1 VPEKRNRLEDV
12 ASTIE
17 AIALE
22 YPRAR
27 LARALSGFANQL
39 SILGQGLAYGSRR
52 RRRLAGLWVLR
63 ALRTL
68 VYHQYLAVF
77 AALLGMMLVLPVL
90 WRGWGTMDDTLH
102 RMLLLSS
109 TLPQALGTQFV
120 FLDPSVNA
128 QLMDLGVVPWW
139 AFEGVQVAFLRP
151 LASLTH
157 WLDYQLWPN
166 SSFLMYAHCVLWYG
180 GLCGVVTLAYRR
192 FMGRGVMAGLA
203 AFLFAADATHLR
215 TLTILAGRNSLM
227 APLFGVLALL
237 CHDQWRRRGRGV
249 YAFLASLNLV
259 LALLSAEGGLGIAAY
274 LFSYAVCLDRG
285 AWRRRLGSLVPYAA
299 IVVAWRLGYRALGYR
314 AWGSGFYVDPL
325 QEPLRFALNAL
336 QCGPVLLLGQ
346 WIVLEPGVHA
356 ILSSWGV
363 LAFWFITVSVLVFV
377 AKMLIPLLRQ
387 DRVARFWGLGMV
399 LAVVPICAVGLPHG
413 RLLILVGLGA
423 MGLMAQFI
431 CGLFKRSE
439 WLPDRR
445 AWLKSA
451 RALGVFLVGLHAV
464 LSPFLL
470 LFANTA
476 FDGFFDPMV
485 DMGPLPG
492 VEQRDDVVVINMPS
506 PGYAIF
512 IPAFREIHRQ
522 AVPAH
527 LRILAPGY
535 AAVEVTRVDART
547 LVIRPEHGYLAP
559 AGVMALGD
567 QGAFPLVHSA
577 YGYRYSDGFF
587 GSGLNP
593 MALGERV
600 DLTGMSAEVTALA
613 KDGRPAEARVQFAV
627 PLDDPSLQWL
637 QWDWKKGT
645 YVSFTPPA
653 VGETTLVAGP
663 F

>member
-22 YPRAR
+22 YPRVR
-27 LARALSGFANQL
+27 LARVVSGFANQL
-39 SILGQGLAYGSRR
+39 SVLGQGLAYGSRR
-52 RRRLAGLWVLR
+52 RRRLARLWILRTLR
-63 ALRTL
+63 AL
-68 VYHQYLAVF
+68 VYHRFLTVF
-77 AALLGMMLVLPVL
+77 VALLGMMLVLPVL

-109 TLPQALGTQFV
+109 TLPQALETQFV

-139 AFEGVQVAFLRP
+139 AFEGVQIAFLRP

-166 SSFLMYAHCVLWYG
+166 SSFLMYVHCVLWYG
-180 GLCGVVTLAYRR
+180 GLCGVMTLAYRR
-192 FMGRGVMAGLA
+192 FMGRGVVAGLA

-215 TLTILAGRNSLM
+215 TMTILAGRNSLM

-237 CHDQWRRRGRGV
+237 SHDQWRRRGRGL
-249 YAFLASLNLV
+249 YALLASLNLV
-259 LALLSAEGGLGIAAY
+259 LALLSAEAGLAMVAY

-285 AWRRRLGSLVPYAA
+285 TWRRRLGSLIPYAV
-299 IVVAWRLGYRALGYR
+299 IVVVWRLGYRALGYR

-325 QEPLRFALNAL
+325 QEPLRFALNVL

-346 WIVLEPGVHA
+346 WIVLEPGVYA

-363 LAFWFITVSVLVFV
+363 LAFWLITVSILVFV

-387 DRVARFWGLGMV
+387 DRVARFWGLGML
-399 LAVVPICAVGLPHG
+399 LAVVPICAVSFPHG
-413 RLLILVGLGA
+413 RLLTLVGFGA

-431 CGLFKRSE
+431 LGLFKRSD

-445 AWLKSA
+445 AWQKSA

-464 LSPFLL
+464 LSPLLL
-470 LFANTA
+470 LFANAA

-485 DMGPLPG
+485 DLGSLPG
-492 VEQRDDVVVINMPS
+492 VEQQDVVIVNMPS
-506 PGYAIF
+506 PGNAIF
-512 IPAFREIHRQ
+512 IPAVREAHGK

-547 LVIRPEHGYLAP
+547 LVVRPEHGYLAP
-559 AGVMALGD
+559 AGMRALGD

-587 GSGLNP
+587 GSGLNS

-600 DLTGMSAEVTALA
+600 ELTRMSAEVTALA
-613 KDGRPAEARVQFAV
+613 KDGRPTEARVQFAV

-637 QWDWKKGT
+637 QWDWKKGS
-645 YVSFTPPA
+645 YVPFDPPT
-653 VGETTLVAGP
+653 VGETVLVAGP